1 MSWVPNC
8 QATQAILRRIKP
20 LLLQKVYEEP
30 NGGKNSDD
38 DDMPDLMDTD
48 SSYGL

>member
-20 LLLQKVYEEP
+20 LLPQKVYEEP
-30 NGGKNSDD
+30 NGGENSD
-38 DDMPDLMDTD
+38 DDMPDLVDTD